1 MLQARFYLLL
11 RILLLRIE
19 TMPSFVSTL
28 RAAVAAGLLFLVL
41 TASSSAQAGVGHI
54 IGNIDGISHDGE
66 QTYISGWACQQGQSA
81 SIMVQVFTDDSTGD
95 PGKRTLVVPAWANLE
110 SEPAVDKVCHD
121 AEGGAHRFLIL
132 MPPDLFAH
140 GDKKLYVHGIR
151 VVNGVPNDAIAG
163 SGTKLK
169 ELPGLAVP
177 HPTLPVLSGNYRS
190 LAAHPRVFT
199 TANDLSDLVSRIN
212 VSRINRPGS
221 YSKQRFSQLAAQIT
235 RDLASQIDWDAAY
248 SGCRVKTYLLAFSYE
263 PQEPGFLATLSA
275 DTKPRRGTE
284 PPAGAAIVAS
294 RAALYAVLVKAG
306 ATVPAGAPSEAAA
319 SALAKRILL
328 AWADH
333 GFRNDQGG
341 YRSVA
346 SFNCDDDGKLDLM
359 GDAGTGLPLTLGR
372 GVIYSVHAQDLLQ
385 SLNVLDASEV
395 SRLNAFHSAIFDLIR
410 QSDNK
415 RSSVYLASCDRFSN
429 QQANAEIGL
438 LAIARLLDD
447 PRRFKAV
454 LDDDD
459 PQIPLVLPWTEYF
472 DHAIYGENDRPI
484 SCYKNSG
491 SDSMTSHPFYE
502 TSVVAPGEVEDRY
515 RNAYPAQGIGYPMFS
530 LEQLI
535 DAAEIMQIAGLDA
548 YGYRGRHQQ
557 SIEMAIQYYA
567 CYGKGAGFGKVV
579 GAANAGSC
587 PDAAQYYG
595 KVVNGVDPLVVF
607 GAYCFPA
614 NKAITDMETAAKI
627 SSSSGP
633 FALDAILFGKWRD

>member
-11 RILLLRIE
+11 RIE
-19 TMPSFVSTL
+19 TAFSFPLTS
-28 RAAVAAGLLFLVL
+28 RAAFIVGLFFLVL
-41 TASSSAQAGVGHI
+41 VPSSAAQAGVGHI
-54 IGNIDGISHDGE
+54 IGNIDGISYDGE

-81 SIMVQVFTDDSTGD
+81 SITVQVFTDGSTGD
-95 PGKRTLVVPAWANLE
+95 PDKRILVVPAWANLE
-110 SEPAVDKVCHD
+110 NEPAVDKVCHD

-140 GDKKLYVHGIR
+140 GSDRKLYVHGIR
-151 VVNGVPNDAIAG
+151 IVEGVSNDAITG

-169 ELPGLAVP
+169 DLPGLAVP
-177 HPTLPVLSGNYRS
+177 HAMLPALSGDYHS

-199 TANDLSDLVSRIN
+199 TAADLSDLVL
-212 VSRINRPGS
+212 RINRPAS
-221 YSKQRFSQLAAQIT
+221 YSKQRFSQLAAQIS
-235 RDLASQIDWDAAY
+235 RDLATQIDWDATYA
-248 SGCRVKTYLLAFSYE
+248 GCRVKTYLLAFSYE
-263 PQEPGFLATLSA
+263 PQEPGFIATLLV
-275 DTKPRRGTE
+275 DTKPRRGTQ
-284 PPAGAAIVAS
+284 PPSGAAVVAS
-294 RAALYAVLVKAG
+294 RAALYATLVQAG
-306 ATVPAGAPSEAAA
+306 ATAPPGAPSGAAA
-319 SALAKRILL
+319 AALAKRILL

-346 SFNCDDDGKLDLM
+346 SFNCDDDGKLDLK

-372 GVIYSVHAQDLLQ
+372 GVIYSVQAQDLLQ

-429 QQANAEIGL
+429 HQANAAVGL

-447 PRRFKAV
+447 SSRFKAA

-459 PQIPLVLPWTEYF
+459 PQIPLVLPWTQYF
-472 DHAIYGENDRPI
+472 DHAIYGKNDSPI

-491 SDSMTSHPFYE
+491 PDSMTSHPSYE

-530 LEQLI
+530 LERLI

-567 CYGKGAGFGKVV
+567 CYAKGAGFGKVV
-579 GAANAGSC
+579 TAANPGSC
-587 PDAAQYYG
+587 PDAAQYDG

-607 GAYCFPA
+607 GAYRFPE
-614 NKAITDMETAAKI
+614 NNAITAVETAAK
-627 SSSSGP
+627 SS
-633 FALDAILFGKWRD
+633 